1 MHLIPAVS
9 KGRKKGKSFHE
20 GSTLLCLVGPSEEN
34 VLYVPQKHSYSLTV
48 EQMIIGQQETTRSI
62 LKSATVLMIIHT
74 HLTIILHSISNSCH
88 CAS

>member
-20 GSTLLCLVGPSEEN
+20 GSTLLWLPSEEN

-48 EQMIIGQQETTRSI
+48 EQMIIGQQET
-62 LKSATVLMIIHT
+62 KMQCSAQQH
-74 HLTIILHSISNSCH
+74 
-88 CAS
+88 